1 MNVAAKPLSSNAGTS
16 KKWITVQSCKRLEDR
31 RDRKSEEEVN
41 RSKRRLYSPRDAVA
55 RDPKMGL
62 RAQTKELQLERY
74 RWRRKVDQA
83 HSDSDKDP
91 GHKSPIPVPGG
102 RKERCGALIVRR
114 SEKVVAQW
122 TTDC

>member
-55 RDPKMGL
+55 RDPEMGL

-74 RWRRKVDQA
+74 RWRRK
-83 HSDSDKDP
+83 SGS
-91 GHKSPIPVPGG
+91 
-102 RKERCGALIVRR
+102 GA
-114 SEKVVAQW
+114 
-122 TTDC
+122 